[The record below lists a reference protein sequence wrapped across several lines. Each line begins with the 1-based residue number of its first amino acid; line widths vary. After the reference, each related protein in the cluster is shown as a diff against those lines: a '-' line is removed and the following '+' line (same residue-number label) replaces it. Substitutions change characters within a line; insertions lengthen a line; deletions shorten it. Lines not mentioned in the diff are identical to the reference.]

1 MPRQKMTAMDYSNLI
16 PKEQLATVATGV
28 IRRYR
33 QDASEQDCAELT
45 NAFLIL
51 AKYLNNF
58 HTGEFYVKIDCSEAE
73 FQQLNVMATSYKE
86 TFETWSELIGLS
98 PIEVRYNVRLAK
110 GFSIICNEIAV
121 RLNGKAAEFDRE
133 PIKVLGIDIET
144 FSSVD
149 IASCGLYKYAE
160 SEDFTILLFAYAC
173 DDKPVQI
180 VDFASGDELPERIFQ
195 ALTDPKIL
203 KTAFNASFERICI
216 GQYYGVELPIE
227 QWECTMVRSAML
239 GLPLSLAQ
247 VGKVL
252 NLDDQKMSEG
262 KALIKYFSC
271 PCKPT
276 KTNGG
281 RVRNLPEHA
290 PDKWG
295 IFKQY
300 CMRDVEVERTIRNKT
315 KSFSIPESEKEL
327 YIYDQRINDRGVL
340 VDMDFVKH
348 AIRMDTL
355 YKGRLNAEAAE
366 ISGLDNPNSVAQL
379 KAWLEKE
386 TGNEIATLSKKDIPD
401 LLKASDNDIVGRMLC
416 IRQEMAK
423 TSTKKY
429 EAMEK
434 AACADNRVRGLLQ
447 FYGANRTGRWAG
459 RLVQVQNLP
468 QNHID
473 DLDYA
478 RTLVKEGDLDMLE
491 MMYGNVPDTLSQ
503 LIRTAFIAKPGCTF
517 IVCDF
522 SAIEARVIA
531 WLAGEQWRLDVFRT
545 HGKIYEATAALM
557 YHVSPDEITKT
568 DPRRQK
574 GKIAELACVAEGQLV
589 LTDFGFV
596 PIEHVDTSMKVWD
609 GFDFVEHGG
618 VIYKGIKKVIS
629 YGGITATEDHLVWIE
644 GKEGPIQFGE
654 SANSGSHLQQS
665 FPSWENLWKC
675 GNYKSRKEIYQ
686 RLVASLCSHKMYPLR
701 RHPMDILSESNAE
714 KICRM
719 PKVLPTPKNPE
730 VARSSIYRGKAKMR
744 KSQRCKLQKLRGTW
758 NQILFFFGFRGRP
771 MDDSELR
778 SSRSHD
784 GIGQNRCERKLRA
797 RKPSLGNASTELYKP
812 AKVYDII
819 NCGPRNR
826 YTVNGVLVHNCGY
839 QGGVGAMKSMG
850 GEKMGLS
857 EAEMQEIV
865 THWRKAN
872 PAIVKLWDKVQEA
885 AIACIESK
893 STTTIGGGVDF
904 YMRLGALMIYL
915 PSGRVLSYPRPYIGE
930 NRFGAKS
937 ICYEGL
943 NQTTKQW
950 GKQETYGGKLV
961 ENIVQAIARD
971 CLALTILR
979 LEKHGYPIVFHVHD
993 EVIIEARTDG
1003 SQTLEAVEE
1012 IFKQPIPWAEDLP
1025 LKGAGYITDYYLKD

>member
-1 MPRQKMTAMDYSNLI
+1 MMVMVYSSLI
-16 PKEQLATVATGV
+16 PQEQLAKVASGV

-33 QDASEQDCAELT
+33 QDASEQDCSDLIV
-45 NAFLIL
+45 AFLIL
-51 AKYLNNF
+51 ARHLDNF
-58 HTGEFYVKIDCSEAE
+58 FTGEFYAKIGCSEKE
-73 FQQLNVMATSYKE
+73 FQQLNTIATSYQN

-98 PIEVRYNVRLAK
+98 PAVIRYNVKLTN

-121 RLNGKAAEFDRE
+121 KLNGKAAEYDRE

-144 FSSVD
+144 YSSVD
-149 IASCGLYKYAE
+149 IASSGLYKYAE

-180 VDFASGDELPERIFQ
+180 VDFASGEKLPERIFQ
-195 ALTDPKIL
+195 ALTDTKIL

-216 GQYYGVELPIE
+216 GQYYGVELPVE

-252 NLDDQKMSEG
+252 NLEDQKMSEG

-281 RVRNLPEHA
+281 RTRNLPEHA
-290 PDKWG
+290 PEKWDT
-295 IFKQY
+295 FKRY
-300 CMRDVEVERTIRNKT
+300 CVRDVEVEQAIRDKT
-315 KSFSIPESEKEL
+315 KAFIISDCEKEL
-327 YIYDQRINDRGVL
+327 YVIDQRINDRGVL
-340 VDMDFVKH
+340 VDMDLVLH

-366 ISGLDNPNSVAQL
+366 LSGLNNPNSVAQL

-386 TGNEIATLSKKDIPD
+386 TGSEITSLSKKDIPD
-401 LLKASDNDIVGRMLC
+401 LLAAADSDVVERMLC
-416 IRQEMAK
+416 IRQEMSK

-434 AACADNRVRGLLQ
+434 AACANNRVHGLLQ

-468 QNHID
+468 QNHIN

-478 RTLVKEGDLDMLE
+478 RTLVKSGDLDMIE

-503 LIRTAFIAKPGCTF
+503 LIRTAFIAKPGHTF

-545 HGKIYEATAALM
+545 HGKIYEASASM
-557 YHVSPDEITKT
+557 MFHVPVEEITKT

-574 GKIAELACVAEGQLV
+574 GKIAELAL
-589 LTDFGFV
+589 
-596 PIEHVDTSMKVWD
+596 
-609 GFDFVEHGG
+609 
-618 VIYKGIKKVIS
+618 
-629 YGGITATEDHLVWIE
+629 
-644 GKEGPIQFGE
+644 
-654 SANSGSHLQQS
+654 
-665 FPSWENLWKC
+665 
-675 GNYKSRKEIYQ
+675 
-686 RLVASLCSHKMYPLR
+686 
-701 RHPMDILSESNAE
+701 
-714 KICRM
+714 
-719 PKVLPTPKNPE
+719 
-730 VARSSIYRGKAKMR
+730 
-744 KSQRCKLQKLRGTW
+744 
-758 NQILFFFGFRGRP
+758 
-771 MDDSELR
+771 
-778 SSRSHD
+778 
-784 GIGQNRCERKLRA
+784 
-797 RKPSLGNASTELYKP
+797 
-812 AKVYDII
+812 
-819 NCGPRNR
+819 
-826 YTVNGVLVHNCGY
+826 GY
-839 QGGVGAMKSMG
+839 QGGVGAMKAMG

-885 AIACIESK
+885 AMACIDTRA
-893 STTTIGGGVDF
+893 TTTIGRGIYF
-904 YMRLGALMIYL
+904 CMKFGALLIQL
-915 PSGRVLSYPRPYIGE
+915 PSGRCLSYPRPYIGE

-943 NQTTKQW
+943 SQTTKQW

-979 LEKHGYPIVFHVHD
+979 LEKAGYPIVFHVHD
-993 EVIIEARTDG
+993 EVIIEARKDG
-1003 SQTLEAVEE
+1003 SQTLESVKE
-1012 IFKQPIPWAEDLP
+1012 IFRQPIPWAEDLP
-1025 LKGAGYITDYYLKD
+1025 LKGDGYLTDYYLKD